1 MRNQPQL
8 AITMGRLPKGEL
20 GEIMNTMKILKDSYH
35 VMSKDILEFRR
46 NRMQLA
52 ALFIMPLIFLVMF
65 GFIFPSGNS
74 QQHMP
79 VGLVNLDQ
87 GQGSNEFI
95 AQLETINKNTSFM
108 DFKTFSSVDEA
119 KTEINRG
126 KLYGTF
132 IIPPG
137 FSNNL
142 TNGKSADFTVY
153 IDNSNPQSSM
163 QIQQILSSTVSRMN
177 DMKAEANVVGLSK
190 ETNQPVNPQ
199 AMIFPYIPNI
209 TTTIPGQ
216 TNYFNF
222 LAPGLMIMIV
232 MMTVMTG
239 IPEAI
244 SKEKEMGT
252 FDGML
257 SAPISQVSVILGKTA
272 ALCSRGFIQ
281 CFIILG
287 LAMLLFGVTIQGS
300 LLLAFF
306 MLFLGIF
313 SFIGLGILAISM
325 SGDQASGTM
334 IVNLLMFP
342 MIFLG
347 GVFYPIQQMPWFMQV
362 ISQFIPLTYAAD
374 AMRKIILLNAG
385 IGDVIFQIIILVAF
399 GVVTM
404 AIAVPLFRKSMT
416 R

>member
-1 MRNQPQL
+1 MDL
-8 AITMGRLPKGEL
+8 I
-20 GEIMNTMKILKDSYH
+20 KIFKDSYH
-35 VMSKDILEFRR
+35 VMAKDMLEFRR
-46 NRMQLA
+46 NKMQLA
-52 ALFIMPLIFLVMF
+52 ALFMMPLIFLLMF
-65 GFIFPSGNS
+65 GFIFPSGGT

-79 VGLVNLDQ
+79 MGVINLDQ
-87 GQGSNEFI
+87 GQGSAEFLT
-95 AQLETINKNTSFM
+95 QLNLLNQNTSFM
-108 DFKTFSSVDEA
+108 DFKNYSSVDDA
-119 KTEINRG
+119 KTAINQG
-126 KLYGTF
+126 KIYGAF

-137 FSNNL
+137 FSENV
-142 TNGKSADFTVY
+142 TNGKTGGFTVL
-153 IDNSNPQSSM
+153 IDNSNPQSSV
-163 QIQQILSSTVSRMN
+163 QVQQALSGTLSGLN
-177 DMKAEANVVGLSK
+177 DMKAEANVMQMAK
-190 ETNQPVNPQ
+190 ETNQQINPQ
-199 AMIFPYIPNI
+199 AIVFPYSLNI
-209 TTTIPGQ
+209 STTIPGQ

-257 SAPISQVSVILGKTA
+257 SAPISQVSVIIGKSA
-272 ALCSRGFIQ
+272 ALCTRGFIQ
-281 CFIILG
+281 CVIVLAI
-287 LAMLLFGVTIQGS
+287 AMLLFGVTIQGS

-306 MLFLGIF
+306 MLLLGIF

-325 SGDQASGTM
+325 TGDQASGTM
-334 IVNLLMFP
+334 IVNVLMFP

-347 GVFYPIQQMPWFMQV
+347 GVFYPLQQMPWFMQD

-385 IGDVIFQIIILVAF
+385 VGDVLYQMLILVAF

>member
-1 MRNQPQL
+1 
-8 AITMGRLPKGEL
+8 
-20 GEIMNTMKILKDSYH
+20 MKILKDSYH
-35 VMSKDILEFRR
+35 VMAKDMLEFKR

-65 GFIFPSGNS
+65 GFIFPSGNT

-79 VGLVNLDQ
+79 MGLVNLDQ
-87 GQGSNEFI
+87 GQGSTEFI
-95 AQLETINKNTSFM
+95 AQLQALNKNTNSM
-108 DFKTFSSVDEA
+108 DFKTFSGVDAA

-126 KLYGTF
+126 KLYGVF

-137 FSNNL
+137 FSTNL

-163 QIQQILSSTVSRMN
+163 QIQQLLSSIVSGMN
-177 DMKAEANVVGLSK
+177 DIKAEANVVELSK

-209 TTTIPGQ
+209 QTTIPGQ

-257 SAPISQVSVILGKTA
+257 SAPISQVSVIIGKTA
-272 ALCSRGFIQ
+272 ALCTRGFIQ
-281 CFIILG
+281 CIMILV
-287 LAMLLFGVTIQGS
+287 LAMIIFGVTIQGS

-306 MLFLGIF
+306 MLLLGIF
-313 SFIGLGILAISM
+313 SFIGIGIMAISM
-325 SGDQASGTM
+325 SGDQASSTM

-342 MIFLG
+342 MMFLG
-347 GVFYPIQQMPWFMQV
+347 GVFYPIQQMPWFMQA
-362 ISQFIPLTYAAD
+362 ISQVIPMTYAAD
-374 AMRKIILLNAG
+374 AMRKIMLLNAG
-385 IGDVIFQIIILVAF
+385 IGDVLTQIVILIAF
-399 GVVTM
+399 GIVTM
-404 AIAVPLFRKSMT
+404 TIAVPLFRRSMT

>member
-1 MRNQPQL
+1 MDV
-8 AITMGRLPKGEL
+8 
-20 GEIMNTMKILKDSYH
+20 MKILKDSYH
-35 VMSKDILEFRR
+35 VMAKDMLEFKR

-65 GFIFPSGNS
+65 GFIFPSGNT

-79 VGLVNLDQ
+79 MGLVNLDQ
-87 GQGSNEFI
+87 GQGSTEFI
-95 AQLETINKNTSFM
+95 AQLEAMNKNTSYM
-108 DFKTFSSVDEA
+108 EFKNFSSVEDA

-126 KLYGTF
+126 KIYGVF
-132 IIPPG
+132 IILSG
-137 FSNNL
+137 FSYNL
-142 TNGKSADFTVY
+142 THGKSADFTVY
-153 IDNSNPQSSM
+153 IDNSNPQSSI
-163 QIQQILSSTVSRMN
+163 QIQQVLASTVSGMN
-177 DMKAEANVVGLSK
+177 DMKAVANVLELSK
-190 ETNQPVNPQ
+190 DTNQPVNPQ
-199 AMIFPYIPNI
+199 AMVFPYIPNVQ
-209 TTTIPGQ
+209 TTIPGQ

-257 SAPISQVSVILGKTA
+257 SAPISQVSVIIGKTA
-272 ALCSRGFIQ
+272 ALCTRGFIQ
-281 CFIILG
+281 CIMILA
-287 LAMLLFGVTIQGS
+287 LAMVIFGVTIQGS

-306 MLFLGIF
+306 MLLLGIF
-313 SFIGLGILAISM
+313 SFIGIGIMAISM
-325 SGDQASGTM
+325 SGDQASSTM

-342 MIFLG
+342 MMFLG
-347 GVFYPIQQMPWFMQV
+347 GVFYPIQQMPWFMQA
-362 ISQFIPLTYAAD
+362 ISQFIPMTYAAD
-374 AMRKIILLNAG
+374 AMRKIMLLNAG
-385 IGDVIFQIIILVAF
+385 IGDVMSQIVILVAF
-399 GVVTM
+399 GVITM

>member
-1 MRNQPQL
+1 
-8 AITMGRLPKGEL
+8 
-20 GEIMNTMKILKDSYH
+20 
-35 VMSKDILEFRR
+35 MS
-46 NRMQLA
+46 LA
-52 ALFIMPLIFLVMF
+52 ALFLMPLLFLVMF
-65 GFIFPSGNS
+65 GFIFPTGTT

-79 VGLVNLDQ
+79 MGLVNLDQ

-95 AQLETINKNTSFM
+95 AQLEVMNKNTSFM
-108 DFKTFSSVDEA
+108 DFQSYSSVDDA
-119 KTEINRG
+119 KTAINKGRI
-126 KLYGTF
+126 YGVF

-137 FSNNL
+137 FSENI

-153 IDNSNPQSSM
+153 IDNSNPQSAM
-163 QIQQILSSTVSRMN
+163 QIQQVLSTTVSGMN
-177 DMKAEANVVGLSK
+177 NMKAEANVVQLGS

-199 AMIFPYIPNI
+199 TMIFPYIPNVQ
-209 TTTIPGQ
+209 TTIPGE

-232 MMTVMTG
+232 MMSVMTG

-257 SAPISQVSVILGKTA
+257 SAPISQLSVIIGKTA
-272 ALCSRGFIQ
+272 ALCTRGFIQ
-281 CFIILG
+281 CIIIL
-287 LAMLLFGVTIQGS
+287 AIAIFLFGVTIQGNI
-300 LLLAFF
+300 LLAFF
-306 MLFLGIF
+306 MLLLGIF
-313 SFIGLGILAISM
+313 SFIGIGIMAISM

-342 MIFLG
+342 MMFLG
-347 GVFYPIQQMPWFMQV
+347 GIFYPIQQMPWFMQA
-362 ISQFIPLTYAAD
+362 ISQVIPLTYAAD
-374 AMRKIILLNAG
+374 AMRKIMLLNAG
-385 IGDVIFQIIILVAF
+385 IGDVMTQILILVAF

-404 AIAVPLFRKSMT
+404 TIAVPLFRKSMT

>member
-1 MRNQPQL
+1 M
-8 AITMGRLPKGEL
+8 A
-20 GEIMNTMKILKDSYH
+20 KD
-35 VMSKDILEFRR
+35 MLEFRR
-46 NRMQLA
+46 NRLQLA
-52 ALFIMPLIFLVMF
+52 ALFMMPLIFLLMF
-65 GFIFPSGNS
+65 GFIFPSGGT

-79 VGLVNLDQ
+79 MGVVNLDQ
-87 GQGSNEFI
+87 GQGSNEFLT
-95 AQLETINKNTSFM
+95 QLNVLNQNTSFM
-108 DFKTFSSVDEA
+108 DFKYFSSVDEA
-119 KTEINRG
+119 KTAINQG
-126 KLYGTF
+126 KIYGTL
-132 IIPPG
+132 IIPSG
-137 FSNNL
+137 FSENI
-142 TNGKSADFTVY
+142 TNGKSGDFTVY

-163 QIQQILSSTVSRMN
+163 QVQQVLSGTLSGLN
-177 DMKAEANVVGLSK
+177 DMKAEANVLELAK
-190 ETNQPVNPQ
+190 ETNQQVNPQ
-199 AMIFPYIPNI
+199 TVIFPYALNI
-209 TTTIPGQ
+209 STTIPGE

-257 SAPISQVSVILGKTA
+257 SAPISQVSVIIGKTA
-272 ALCSRGFIQ
+272 ALCTRGFVQ
-281 CFIILG
+281 CVIIL
-287 LAMLLFGVTIQGS
+287 AMAMILFGVTIQGS

-306 MLFLGIF
+306 MLLLGIF

-347 GVFYPIQQMPWFMQV
+347 GVFYPLQQMPWFMQV

-385 IGDVIFQIIILVAF
+385 IGDVIFQMLILVAF

-404 AIAVPLFRKSMT
+404 AIAVPLFRRSMT

>member
-1 MRNQPQL
+1 MDV
-8 AITMGRLPKGEL
+8 T
-20 GEIMNTMKILKDSYH
+20 KIFKDSYH
-35 VMSKDILEFRR
+35 VMAKDMLEFRR

-52 ALFIMPLIFLVMF
+52 ALFMMPLIFLLMF
-65 GFIFPSGNS
+65 GFIFPSGGT
-74 QQHMP
+74 QHHMP
-79 VGLVNLDQ
+79 MGVVNLDP
-87 GQGSNEFI
+87 GQGSNEFLT
-95 AQLETINKNTSFM
+95 QLNVLNQNTSYM
-108 DFKTFSSVDEA
+108 DFKYFSSVDEA
-119 KTEINRG
+119 KTAINQG
-126 KLYGTF
+126 KIYGAF
-132 IIPPG
+132 IIPSG
-137 FSNNL
+137 FSDNI
-142 TNGKSADFTVY
+142 TNGKSGDFTVY

-163 QIQQILSSTVSRMN
+163 QVQQVLSSTLSGLN
-177 DMKAEANVVGLSK
+177 DMKAEANVLELAK
-190 ETNQPVNPQ
+190 DTNQQVNPQ
-199 AMIFPYIPNI
+199 TVIFPYVLNI
-209 TTTIPGQ
+209 STTIPGE

-257 SAPISQVSVILGKTA
+257 SAPISQVSVIIGKTA
-272 ALCSRGFIQ
+272 ALCTRGFVQ
-281 CFIILG
+281 CVIILDM
-287 LAMLLFGVTIQGS
+287 AMILFGVTIQGS

-306 MLFLGIF
+306 MLLLGIF

-347 GVFYPIQQMPWFMQV
+347 GVFYPLQQMPWFMQV

-385 IGDVIFQIIILVAF
+385 IGDVIFQMLILVAF

>member
-1 MRNQPQL
+1 MAKDML
-8 AITMGRLPKGEL
+8 EL
-20 GEIMNTMKILKDSYH
+20 
-35 VMSKDILEFRR
+35 RR

-52 ALFIMPLIFLVMF
+52 ALFMMPLIFLLMF
-65 GFIFPSGNS
+65 GFIFPSGGT

-79 VGLVNLDQ
+79 MGIVNLDQ
-87 GQGSNEFI
+87 GQGSDEFLT
-95 AQLETINKNTSFM
+95 QLNLINQNTSSM
-108 DFKTFSSVDEA
+108 DFINYSSVNEA
-119 KTEINRG
+119 KTAINQG
-126 KLYGTF
+126 KIYGTF
-132 IIPPG
+132 IIPSG
-137 FSNNL
+137 FSDNI
-142 TNGKSADFTVY
+142 TNGKSGDFTVY

-163 QIQQILSSTVSRMN
+163 QVQQALSRILSGLN
-177 DMKAEANVVGLSK
+177 DMKAEANVLQLAK
-190 ETNQPVNPQ
+190 DTDQQINPQ
-199 AMIFPYIPNI
+199 TMIFPYLLNVS
-209 TTTIPGQ
+209 TSIPGE

-257 SAPISQVSVILGKTA
+257 SAPISQISVIIGKTA
-272 ALCSRGFIQ
+272 ALCTRGFIQ
-281 CFIILG
+281 CVIILAM
-287 LAMLLFGVTIQGS
+287 AMLLFGVTIQGN

-306 MLFLGIF
+306 MLLLGIF

-347 GVFYPIQQMPWFMQV
+347 GIFYPLQQMPWFMQD
-362 ISQFIPLTYAAD
+362 ISKFIPLTYAAD

-385 IGDVIFQIIILVAF
+385 IGDVLFQMLILVAF

>member
-1 MRNQPQL
+1 MDL
-8 AITMGRLPKGEL
+8 
-20 GEIMNTMKILKDSYH
+20 MKILKDSYH
-35 VMSKDILEFRR
+35 VMAKDMIEFRR
-46 NRMQLA
+46 NRMSLA
-52 ALFIMPLIFLVMF
+52 ALFIMPLIFLIMF
-65 GFIFPSGNS
+65 GFIFPSGNT

-87 GQGSNEFI
+87 GQGSAEFI
-95 AQLETINKNTSFM
+95 AQLETINKNTNYMQF
-108 DFKTFSSVDEA
+108 TNFSSVDEA
-119 KTEINRG
+119 TAKIKEG

-137 FSNNL
+137 FSYNL
-142 TNGKSADFTVY
+142 TQGKSASFMVY

-163 QIQQILSSTVSRMN
+163 QIQQVLSSTVSGLN
-177 DMKAEANVVGLSK
+177 DIKAEANVLELSNG
-190 ETNQPVNPQ
+190 TNQPVNPQ
-199 AMIFPYIPNI
+199 AMILPYVPNI
-209 TTTIPGQ
+209 KTTIPGQ

-257 SAPISQVSVILGKTA
+257 SAPISQVSVILGKTT
-272 ALCSRGFIQ
+272 ALCARGFAQ
-281 CFIILG
+281 CIMILV
-287 LAMLLFGVTIQGS
+287 LAMILFGVTFQGS
-300 LLLAFF
+300 ILLAFF
-306 MLFLGIF
+306 LLILGIF
-313 SFIGLGILAISM
+313 SFIGIGIMAISM
-325 SGDQASGTM
+325 SGDQASSTM

-342 MIFLG
+342 MMFLG
-347 GVFYPIQQMPWFMQV
+347 GIFYPIQQMPWFMQD
-362 ISQFIPLTYAAD
+362 ISKIIPLTYAAD
-374 AMRKIILLNAG
+374 AMRKIMLLNAG
-385 IGDVIFQIIILVAF
+385 IGDIMFQIVVLVAF

>member
-1 MRNQPQL
+1 M
-8 AITMGRLPKGEL
+8 A
-20 GEIMNTMKILKDSYH
+20 
-35 VMSKDILEFRR
+35 KDILEFRR

-52 ALFIMPLIFLVMF
+52 ALFMMPLIFLLIF
-65 GFIFPSGNS
+65 GFIFPSGGT

-79 VGLVNLDQ
+79 MGVVNLDQ
-87 GQGSNEFI
+87 GQGSNEFLT
-95 AQLETINKNTSFM
+95 QLNLLNQNTSFM
-108 DFKTFSSVDEA
+108 DFKYFSSVNEA
-119 KTEINRG
+119 ETAINQG
-126 KLYGTF
+126 KIYGVF
-132 IIPPG
+132 IIPSG
-137 FSNNL
+137 FSDNV
-142 TNGKSADFTVY
+142 TNGKSGDFTVY

-163 QIQQILSSTVSRMN
+163 QVQQVLSGTLNGLN
-177 DMKAEANVVGLSK
+177 DIKAEANVLK
-190 ETNQPVNPQ
+190 LANETNTQVNPQ
-199 AMIFPYIPNI
+199 AMIFPYVLNI
-209 TTTIPGQ
+209 STTIPGE

-257 SAPISQVSVILGKTA
+257 SAPISQISVIIGKTA
-272 ALCSRGFIQ
+272 ALCTRGFVQ
-281 CFIILG
+281 CVVILAM
-287 LAMLLFGVTIQGS
+287 AMLLFGVTIQGS

-306 MLFLGIF
+306 LLLLGIF

-334 IVNLLMFP
+334 IVNILMFP

-347 GVFYPIQQMPWFMQV
+347 GVFYPLQQMPWFMQV
-362 ISQFIPLTYAAD
+362 ISKFIPLTYAAD

-385 IGDVIFQIIILVAF
+385 IGDVLFQILILVAF